1 MTPLRTLPIRVAPL
15 PGEALDSWLEALAHR
30 MHMPVGALLHSVGL
44 NRRVYPRREGAPQG
58 RNWMNGLQPDEASA
72 IASVTG
78 AAETTLTSMTLAA
91 YDGRALVIDPSTR
104 QVRRGILWGRNAG
117 SRYCPSCL
125 AESGGRWSLIWRLGW
140 SFACLR
146 HQCLLA
152 DTCPRCSRLQRMY
165 HYRAE
170 QLLHPA
176 YCGYPAVGRTRS
188 TRCETDLRETIPVF
202 LGHGHPALDA
212 QRLILE
218 AIEAGEARFGV
229 YASTPLPTGQALA
242 DVKAIAA
249 RALADA
255 SSSGL
260 SSRLPADIRNLY
272 EEYLKAQPQESR
284 NLPRVA
290 TVAPGRMSPPR
301 AVTAAAGVLAA
312 IEVLGQ
318 PSIASAGLS
327 LRWLTSGTRSRGQA
341 ATPTTVAA
349 WRRGASTAM
358 NAAALYS
365 LQPVLRPSDQ
375 LRYRVVSLSPQ
386 APDITGDRI
395 GAVARNTPGLLWESW
410 AVRIAVPEILGRS
423 LRAALPVLVLITG
436 TRPSL
441 GEAAALLGNLISKN
455 DASRILSVLQDAA
468 QWLPVLTAITRLS
481 DYLESQP
488 APIDYQRRR
497 SLDYSGLLP
506 GVEWD
511 RICHATGAPPGSG
524 RKERAARA
532 YLRERV
538 SMLPGDLTLPGRGFR
553 LREELAG
560 FLFLLFPELSAQLDQ
575 EALRYLATQGIT
587 GEPVTWD
594 PPLDLITDLDL
605 PGPDPTA
612 IDIDHLHRLVHEGV
626 PPSAAAETLGT
637 TIDAL
642 RAVLVQHPAPARRVV
657 KGQGPKTG
665 PRTYGVEIPKA
676 DLERLYLRERLSIRE
691 IATLY
696 HLPKPMVADMVRSH
710 GIRLGWRPPAG
721 VTPEWLQQEYVEK
734 GRSFRE
740 LATHVDSSPSALAG
754 WARKWGLPV
763 RPRGGAGIQA
773 AAARARLAAVNGM

>member
-15 PGEALDSWLEALAHR
+15 PGEALDSWLEALAYR

-44 NRRVYPRREGAPQG
+44 NRRTYPRREGAPQG
-58 RNWMNGLQPDEASA
+58 RNWMNGLQPDEASV

-78 AAETTLTSMTLAA
+78 AAEATLTSMTLAA

-104 QVRRGILWGRNAG
+104 QVRKGILWGRNAG

-125 AESGGRWSLIWRLGW
+125 AESGGRWSLTWRLGW

-165 HYRAE
+165 RYRAE
-170 QLLHPA
+170 RLLHPA
-176 YCGYPAVGRTRS
+176 YCGYPAVRRTTR
-188 TRCETDLRETIPVF
+188 TRCETDLRETTPVF
-202 LGHGHPALDA
+202 LGPGHPALNA

-229 YASTPLPTGQALA
+229 YAATPLPTRQALA

-260 SSRLPADIRNLY
+260 SSRLPADIRDLY
-272 EEYLKAQPQESR
+272 EQYLIAQPQESR
-284 NLPRVA
+284 NLRNLPRVA
-290 TVAPGRMSPPR
+290 SVAPGRMSPPR

-349 WRRGASTAM
+349 WSRGASTAM
-358 NAAALYS
+358 NAVALYS

-375 LRYRVVSLSPQ
+375 LRYRVVSPSPQ
-386 APDITGDRI
+386 VPDVTGDRI
-395 GAVARNTPGLLWESW
+395 AAVARSTPGLLWESW
-410 AVRIAVPEILGRS
+410 AVRIAVPEVLGRS

-436 TRPSL
+436 TRTSL
-441 GEAAALLGNLISKN
+441 GEAAALLGNVISKT
-455 DASRILSVLQDAA
+455 DASRILGVLHDAA

-481 DYLESQP
+481 DYLESRP
-488 APIDYQRRR
+488 APIDYKRRR

-511 RICHATGAPPGSG
+511 QICRATGTPPGSG
-524 RKERAARA
+524 RKEKVARA

-538 SMLPGDLTLPGRGFR
+538 SMLPYDVVLPGAGFR
-553 LREELAG
+553 FREELAS
-560 FLFLLFPELSAQLDQ
+560 FLFLLFPEFSAQLDQ
-575 EALRYLATQGIT
+575 EALRHLATQGIT
-587 GEPVTWD
+587 GEPVTWH
-594 PPLDLITDLDL
+594 PPLDLIADLTSRGLTRL
-605 PGPDPTA
+605 PSTSTVSTGWYTRASPLPV
-612 IDIDHLHRLVHEGV
+612 LRRPWG
-626 PPSAAAETLGT
+626 PPSTPSAQSSPIIPPRHAGSLKGR
-637 TIDAL
+637 D
-642 RAVLVQHPAPARRVV
+642 RRPAH
-657 KGQGPKTG
+657 G
-665 PRTYGVEIPKA
+665 RT
-676 DLERLYLRERLSIRE
+676 
-691 IATLY
+691 
-696 HLPKPMVADMVRSH
+696 
-710 GIRLGWRPPAG
+710 GWRSRRPTWSVSTSRSAC
-721 VTPEWLQQEYVEK
+721 QS
-734 GRSFRE
+734 GRSPRC
-740 LATHVDSSPSALAG
+740 TTCRSPRSLTCYEAMEYASDGVRQPTSPRSGFSKNTLRKA
-754 WARKWGLPV
+754 ARSGNSQPMWT
-763 RPRGGAGIQA
+763 
-773 AAARARLAAVNGM
+773 AARAPWPDGRGSGGCPSGPGEGQESRPPHARDWR